1 MYVDDLFSSTA
12 SKAHCTCL
20 IIVNTAL
27 SNTAAT
33 STAKVYFMVPFPGN
47 GDFIGRQEYIQSL
60 EEKLCVPNEYC
71 RVALVGIGGIGYV
84 TCSTYLSIPPFAS
97 MLILP

>member
-1 MYVDDLFSSTA
+1 MYVDSLFSSAA

-20 IIVNTAL
+20 IIVHTVH

-33 STAKVYFMVPFPGN
+33 STAKVYFMVPFQKN

-60 EEKLCVPNEYC
+60 EKKLCVPNTYC
-71 RVALVGIGGIGYV
+71 RVALVGLGGIGYV
-84 TCSTYLSIPPFAS
+84 TCSTYFPMPP
-97 MLILP
+97 